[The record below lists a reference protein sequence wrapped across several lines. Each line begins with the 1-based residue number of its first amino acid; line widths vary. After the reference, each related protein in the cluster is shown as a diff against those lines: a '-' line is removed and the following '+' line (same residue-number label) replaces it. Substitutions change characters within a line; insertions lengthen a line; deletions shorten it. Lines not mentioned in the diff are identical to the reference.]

1 MPCLSSTKEKRE
13 KVSRTTREA
22 KRFAARAT
30 KFILQ
35 NPICGVMTL
44 KSSPASARTVAK
56 TTALAKHQTSFVIV
70 GLAWGSLQ
78 KNCSGGIRTT
88 LDLATFGGALD
99 AQGDQG
105 HVHDLA
111 SEFPGDVVRDQKN
124 VTAATRKDIAFW
136 ASHSQ

>member
-1 MPCLSSTKEKRE
+1 MWGDDFEELPG
-13 KVSRTTREA
+13 
-22 KRFAARAT
+22 
-30 KFILQ
+30 I
-35 NPICGVMTL
+35 
-44 KSSPASARTVAK
+44 ARTVAK

-111 SEFPGDVVRDQKN
+111 SEFPGDVVRDQKKN